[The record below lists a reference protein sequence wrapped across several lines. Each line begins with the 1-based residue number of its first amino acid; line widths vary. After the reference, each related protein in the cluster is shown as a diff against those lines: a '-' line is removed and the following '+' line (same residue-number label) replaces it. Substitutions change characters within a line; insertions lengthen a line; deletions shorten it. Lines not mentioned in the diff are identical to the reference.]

1 MEARRSRFGAGAA
14 ALAVTIAAFG
24 SMAIDAAP
32 VGAATPNLHVGSTT
46 IYEGALGK
54 RVARVMISLD
64 EAAPSGGVTA
74 VWKTAGG
81 TATSGVDFTA
91 ATGKLYFKTGQTTR
105 YAKILIKPDSL
116 VEGPETFSVTLS
128 SVVGATV
135 GDGTGTVTIADEE
148 GGSPAAVSIGSATV
162 AEGDSGPSR
171 YVWVPVTLATPP
183 GTNVTVNYTTSGG
196 DATAPDDYF
205 GHTGTLK
212 FGPKAR
218 SNFVLV
224 YLAGDTVAEGDETL
238 NVTLSSPV
246 GATIGVGTGVIT
258 IVDND

>member
-1 MEARRSRFGAGAA
+1 MEARRSRFGALSV
-14 ALAVTIAAFG
+14 ALAVAIASLGVVVVNATP
-24 SMAIDAAP
+24 A
-32 VGAATPNLHVGSTT
+32 GAATPNLRVGNTT
-46 IYEGALGK
+46 IYEGDLGT
-54 RVARVMISLD
+54 RIARVMISLD
-64 EAAPSGGVTA
+64 EAAPAEGVTA
-74 VWKTAGG
+74 HWATTSG
-81 TATSGVDFTA
+81 TATGGIDYRASAGN
-91 ATGKLYFKTGQTTR
+91 LYFKTGQTTR
-105 YAKILIKPDSL
+105 YAKILIKPDGL
-116 VEGPETFSVTLS
+116 AEGPESFSVTLS

-171 YVWVPVTLATPP
+171 YVWVPVTLDTPP
-183 GTNVTVNYTTSGG
+183 GANVTVNYTTSGG
-196 DATAPDDYF
+196 DATVGVDYF

-224 YLAGDTVAEGDETL
+224 YLNGDTAAEGDETFF
-238 NVTLSSPV
+238 VTLSSPV
-246 GATIGVGTGVIT
+246 NATIGAGTGVVT